1 MQEANTEE
9 NEQQGN
15 TPLEASTDGDGSS
28 ELSGKSAAHD
38 MSNNSNGSAQLEKD
52 EDGSKKQQLQQHQED
67 EDAALAQMMA
77 FQEEQDGDNPAIN
90 EATGGEGGNNNIA
103 ENINLDPN
111 VALLPGGNN
120 DDDDANNNDQ
130 EEVPHPNLNN
140 PAAIALR
147 NRQAL
152 QNAAR
157 LNAQNAFQ
165 NQPYIVRKLYTI
177 LRPMLR
183 YTPLSIMA
191 AVLLVHHTLRTRQQF
206 YLALVYL
213 QSSKLAYILLGNS
226 IIALGVSTFTLLTK
240 IFLDGGLRP
249 NERDSIGEHIRWDVT
264 ETCLA
269 LTIFRSELDVVTAIE
284 FLGLVILKWYV
295 ILLCCVRVC
304 GNYVFW
310 QYMFICILF

>member
-15 TPLEASTDGDGSS
+15 MPLEASTDGNGSS

-52 EDGSKKQQLQQHQED
+52 EDDSKKQQLQQHQED

-77 FQEEQDGDNPAIN
+77 FQEEQDCDNPAVN
-90 EATGGEGGNNNIA
+90 EATGGEGENNNIA
-103 ENINLDPN
+103 DNINNLDPN

-120 DDDDANNNDQ
+120 DDDDATNNDQ

-226 IIALGVSTFTLLTK
+226 IIALGVSTFTLFTK

-295 ILLCCVRVC
+295 ILLCCMCLGTMCFGIVS
-304 GNYVFW
+304 FL
-310 QYMFICILF
+310 LF